1 VKPNRATRHIKRSL
15 RKLFAMEILILMCWS
30 IWKERNTWIFEHE
43 APSVARCLCNFKKEM
58 SLVQIRTKKAFV
70 PDILS

>member
-1 VKPNRATRHIKRSL
+1 
-15 RKLFAMEILILMCWS
+15 MEILILMCWS